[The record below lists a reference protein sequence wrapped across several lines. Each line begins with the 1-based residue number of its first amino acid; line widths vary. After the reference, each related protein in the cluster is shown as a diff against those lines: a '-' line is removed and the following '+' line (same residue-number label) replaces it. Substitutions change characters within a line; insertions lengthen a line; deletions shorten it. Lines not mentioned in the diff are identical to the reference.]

1 MGKET
6 NLLCRTSSEFHRYS
20 AIKKAEHN
28 SLSASPGQLLP
39 NSTAYREEKGKRH
52 GEV

>member
-20 AIKKAEHN
+20 AVKKAEHN
-28 SLSASPGQLLP
+28 SLSASAGRLLP
-39 NSTAYREEKGKRH
+39 NGAAYKEEKGKRH
-52 GEV
+52 SEV